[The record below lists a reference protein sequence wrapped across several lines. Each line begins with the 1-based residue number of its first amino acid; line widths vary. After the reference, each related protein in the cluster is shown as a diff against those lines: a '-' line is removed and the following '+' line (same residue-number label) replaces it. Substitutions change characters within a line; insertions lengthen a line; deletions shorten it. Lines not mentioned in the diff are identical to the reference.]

1 MSNSLDLLFFIGRPL
16 SPFYGLAMKVR
27 EKLYT
32 KGVLHRY
39 SLSVPVISIGNLV
52 LGGTGKTPTVRYL
65 AELLQAHGY
74 RPAIISR
81 GYGGKSGGKVT
92 VVSDG
97 GAVLQSPQQAGDE
110 PYMLAHSLPGTPV
123 LTGKRRICPSRW
135 AVEKLQSDILIL
147 DDGFQHLAVKRDI
160 DIVLFDGTDL
170 AGNSRIF
177 PGGVLREPVAAL
189 NRCNAFLITGI
200 TGNNRRKAECFGE
213 LLQSRFINKPVFYSS
228 IGRYDLRNPADETA
242 ISPDE
247 KVFFGFCGIANPAR
261 FQDSLK
267 SLGLRLA
274 GFVALPDHAE
284 YSQKVI
290 DNICEKAAGSG
301 ARFLVTTEKDS
312 VKLKELQISL
322 PLSILEIRA
331 QAEGAFDGFILQS
344 LERLKKGTAHGPVND
359 GHRHQGCCV
368 KNPSI

>member
-27 EKLYT
+27 EKLYA
-32 KGVLHRY
+32 KGVLPRQ
-39 SLSVPVISIGNLV
+39 SLPVPVISIGNLV
-52 LGGTGKTPTVRYL
+52 LGGTGKTPTVKYL
-65 AELLQAHGY
+65 AEFLKAQGY

-81 GYGGKSGGKVT
+81 GYGGESRRKVNI
-92 VVSDG
+92 VSAG
-97 GAVLQSPQQAGDE
+97 GAVLLSPQQAGDE
-110 PYMLAHSLPGTPV
+110 PYMLASALPGTPV

-135 AVEKLQSDILIL
+135 AVEKLKSDILIL

-189 NRCNAFLITGI
+189 NRCNAFLITGV
-200 TGNNRRKAECFGE
+200 TADNRKKAECFGE

-228 IGRYDLRNPADETA
+228 IGSYDLRTPADATA

-247 KVFFGFCGIANPAR
+247 KIFFGFCGIANPAR
-261 FQDSLK
+261 FHDSLT
-267 SLGLRLA
+267 SLGVRLA
-274 GFVALPDHAE
+274 GFVALPDHAK
-284 YSQKVI
+284 YSQSI
-290 DNICEKAAGSG
+290 MDNICAKAADSG

-312 VKLKELQISL
+312 VKLKRLNISL
-322 PLSILEIRA
+322 PLSVLEIRA
-331 QAEGAFDGFILQS
+331 QAEGAFDAFILES
-344 LERLKKGTAHGPVND
+344 LERLKKGTAHGSGNE
-359 GHRHQGCCV
+359 GHRQQGCCV
-368 KNPSI
+368 INPSI